1 MQIIP
6 LDLGFQGLEHAIAV
20 YLVRGPAG
28 AILIETGPGSTLQN
42 LLRRLAEQGLE
53 AADIRHVLVT
63 HIHLDHAGAAG
74 WWANQGA
81 QIYVHHVGAPH
92 LIDPSRLLNSAGR
105 IYGSLMDQL
114 WGETLPAPAANVTSL
129 ADGDTVNVAGLQLT
143 ALDTPGHAWHH
154 HVFRLGD
161 VAFAGDAAGVRLPVG
176 EWISVPAPPP
186 EFKLD
191 IWQKTLQ
198 RLQAERFAALFLT
211 HFGRVDHVADHLQR
225 FGERMTTA
233 ATFIRERMEA
243 GESRDLIL
251 QHYLSWNQEMA
262 LAQGVPAAVF
272 EQYEA
277 ANPLYMSV
285 DGIMRYWQKQ
295 QQKEAASNQHR

>member
-1 MQIIP
+1 MEIIP
-6 LDLGFQGLEHAIAV
+6 LDLGFQGLEHAIAA

-42 LLRRLAEQGLE
+42 LLSALAKQGLE

-92 LIDPSRLLNSAGR
+92 LVDPSRLLASAGR
-105 IYGSLMDQL
+105 IYGSLMGLL
-114 WGETLPAPAANVTSL
+114 WGETLPAPADRVIPL
-129 ADGDTVNVAGLQLT
+129 EDGDPIHVAGLQLT

-191 IWQKTLQ
+191 VWQKTLQ
-198 RLQAERFAALFLT
+198 RLRAERFAALYLT
-211 HFGRVDHVADHLQR
+211 HFGRVDDVTEHLER
-225 FGERMTTA
+225 FGERLMAA
-233 ATFIRERMEA
+233 ATFIREHMEA
-243 GESRDLIL
+243 GESRDQIV
-251 QHYLSWNQEMA
+251 QRYVSWNQEMA

-295 QQKEAASNQHR
+295 QQKAAASDQRS